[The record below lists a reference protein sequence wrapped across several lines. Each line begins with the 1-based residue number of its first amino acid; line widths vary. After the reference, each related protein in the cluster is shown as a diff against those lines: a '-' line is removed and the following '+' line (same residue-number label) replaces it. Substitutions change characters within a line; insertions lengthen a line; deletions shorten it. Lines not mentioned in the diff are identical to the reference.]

1 MLMFETLRKPKGI
14 AVIAVFAA
22 LHAVLSSLPYTITIG
37 VGGGS
42 ITLGIITAPL
52 IGIILGPISGGV
64 AVTIGSIIGM
74 FINPSGAIFGLLSF
88 LPPTFG
94 AFSAGFSFK
103 KMGYV
108 SAAMILGSILIF
120 YSNPNGMEA
129 SLYPFLH
136 IIALIL
142 GLAFSTRLAIW
153 STDGSKIEKLGIGIP
168 IAAFIGT
175 LTDHILGSAFA
186 IWIFNLPAPV
196 WNTIIFVYPI
206 ERIVA
211 VIITTA
217 IAIPLYYSL
226 KRSGMLN
233 IIKI

>member
-1 MLMFETLRKPKGI
+1 MFEILRKPKGI
-14 AVIAVFAA
+14 AVIALFAA

-37 VGGGS
+37 IGGGS
-42 ITLGIITAPL
+42 ITLGIISAPL
-52 IGIILGPISGGV
+52 IGILLGPISGGI

-74 FINPSGAIFGLLSF
+74 FINPSGAIFGILSF
-88 LPPTFG
+88 LPPSLG

-103 KMGYV
+103 KLGYI
-108 SAAMILGSILIF
+108 SAAMILGSILLF
-120 YSNPNGMEA
+120 YSNPNGIEA
-129 SLYPFLH
+129 TLYPFMH

-153 STDGSKIEKLGIGIP
+153 SVEDTKIEKLGIGIP

-175 LTDHILGSAFA
+175 LTDHIFGSSLA
-186 IWIFNLPAPV
+186 IWILDVPAPV

-211 VIITTA
+211 VIIITV
-217 IAIPLYYSL
+217 IAIPLFYSL

-233 IIKI
+233 IIKS